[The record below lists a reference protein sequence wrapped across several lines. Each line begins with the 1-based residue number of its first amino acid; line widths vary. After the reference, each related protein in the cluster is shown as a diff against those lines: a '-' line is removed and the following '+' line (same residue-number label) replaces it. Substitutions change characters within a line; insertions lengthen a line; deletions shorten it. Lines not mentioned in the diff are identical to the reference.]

1 MQQAR
6 SKPAGQEIIELQEG
20 SLKTACSVSD
30 ALVLQYYEEAD
41 PIKAAFGY
49 ALSAEY
55 WESIAEIKDVYGDVL
70 FTAPLIAANVAHPL
84 LEELEAELGAEG
96 RRFSFLC
103 GHDSNVGSV
112 LAALGA
118 EAYELPGAIEA
129 RIRSWW
135 SATPPQPGG
144 APRSRF

>member
-49 ALSAEY
+49 ALSAED
-55 WESIAEIKDVYGDVL
+55 WESIAEIKDVI
-70 FTAPLIAANVAHPL
+70 T
-84 LEELEAELGAEG
+84 EE
-96 RRFSFLC
+96 
-103 GHDSNVGSV
+103 
-112 LAALGA
+112 
-118 EAYELPGAIEA
+118 YELADA
-129 RIRSWW
+129 
-135 SATPPQPGG
+135 A
-144 APRSRF
+144 